1 MSDPLEIHDAPI
13 LVDRLLAD
21 AAARRASDAH
31 IDPESDGFVVRY
43 RVDGLLEEVE
53 RFDTASGRAVVA
65 RLMVM
70 AKLLTYRRD
79 IPQEGK
85 LAAVVNADL
94 DRPVEMRLS
103 VMPTTHGLR
112 AVVRLPA
119 ELDQPRDLEALGLG
133 ASVVDMLRRFA
144 DADAGMLLLTGPAGS
159 GKTTTIYAL
168 LEHLR
173 AAHPGVSIVTLE
185 DPVERDLPGVTQIQV
200 APHGELTYERALRS
214 ILRQDPQVL
223 VLGEVR
229 DAATASIAVQAALT
243 GHRLVATLHAGSCAG
258 AITRFM
264 EMGVEP
270 YQITSAV
277 SCVVA
282 QRLLRRADGEGA
294 YTGRTA
300 IASGATMDPKLSK
313 AILNS
318 VDSAALDAILAEQP
332 SHRTLRESAQDSVN
346 QGLTDQNEV
355 ARVLGS
361 N

>member
-1 MSDPLEIHDAPI
+1 MSETPELSEAPAR
-13 LVDRLLAD
+13 VDRLLAE

-31 IDPESDGFVVRY
+31 VDPEADGFVVRY

-53 RFDTASGRAVVA
+53 RLDTAAGRAVVA

-85 LAAVVNADL
+85 LTAVLSAAA
-94 DRPVEMRLS
+94 RPVEMRLS

-119 ELDQPRDLEALGLG
+119 ELDQPRDLGALGLG
-133 ASVVDMLRRFA
+133 APVVDMLRRFA
-144 DADAGMLLLTGPAGS
+144 DTDTGMLLLTGPAGS

-229 DAATASIAVQAALT
+229 DAATASIAVQAALS

-258 AITRFM
+258 AITRLM

-282 QRLLRRADGEGA
+282 QRLLRRTDGAGGYA
-294 YTGRTA
+294 GRTA
-300 IASGATMDPKLSK
+300 IASGAEMDPALSK
-313 AILNS
+313 AVLALA
-318 VDSAALDAILAEQP
+318 DSAALDTVLAEQP
-332 SHRTLRESAQDSVN
+332 GYKTLLEAAQDSVI
-346 QGLTDQNEV
+346 QGLTDSHEV
-355 ARVLGS
+355 VRVLG
-361 N
+361 